1 MDFEFFKMFMQLL
14 VALGITLG
22 IMFLSYKVLGTKVY
36 SINNNKY
43 VKVIERTQITKDN
56 AILIVKVGKKGY
68 VITVN
73 GNSME
78 KLVELSEEE
87 INDIEEKKKKSNQ
100 EIIDGYNKFISVSK
114 NNVSKI
120 LKNLRSK
127 EEKHEK

>member
-87 INDIEEKKKKSNQ
+87 INDIEENKKKSNQ

>member
-1 MDFEFFKMFMQLL
+1 MDLEFLKMLMQLL
-14 VALGITLG
+14 IALGVTLG
-22 IMFLSYKVLGTKVY
+22 IMFLSYKILGTKVE

-43 VKVIERTQITKDN
+43 IKVIERTQISKDN

-68 VITVN
+68 VMA
-73 GNSME
+73 NSSNSVE
-78 KLVELSEEE
+78 KLSELSEEE
-87 INDIEEKKKKSNQ
+87 INEIEENKRKSNQ

-120 LKNLRSK
+120 LKNIRSK